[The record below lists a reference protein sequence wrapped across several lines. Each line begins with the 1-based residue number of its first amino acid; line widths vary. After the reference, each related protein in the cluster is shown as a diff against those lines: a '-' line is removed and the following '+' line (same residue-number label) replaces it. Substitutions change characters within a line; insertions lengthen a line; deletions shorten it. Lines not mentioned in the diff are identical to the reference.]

1 MNSKNLL
8 QEYYQNKNLPLPIYN
23 TLSANEGLWVST
35 VTITF
40 LGYNK
45 SFESTPK
52 PTKKDAEKKAAK
64 LAYSFI
70 VEEESKE
77 HDLVVKWPMHSFDIY
92 IDVENQPVAAT
103 ELSKIIARSPP
114 PENIKIYFVVSEYSE
129 LFYKISR
136 DTITSSQVRIL
147 STDMKSPHRLTA
159 TVSVHVTISLY
170 SANCI
175 ILSEDK
181 FYDALKHSIDDYDSD
196 TFTYTLSISKSYD
209 KLCSMI
215 FAK

>member
-23 TLSANEGLWVST
+23 TLPANEGLWVST

-52 PTKKDAEKKAAK
+52 TTKKDAEKKAAK

-92 IDVENQPVAAT
+92 IDVENQPAAAM
-103 ELSKIIARSPP
+103 ELLKIIDRIPP

-129 LFYKISR
+129 LFDKIMRS
-136 DTITSSQVRIL
+136 ILPPQVKIL

-159 TVSVHVTISLY
+159 TISTHIVAISLY
-170 SANCI
+170 FSNCI

-181 FYDALKHSIDDYDSD
+181 FYDALKYAVDGYDTD
-196 TFTYTLSISKSYD
+196 IFTCTLAVVKSYD